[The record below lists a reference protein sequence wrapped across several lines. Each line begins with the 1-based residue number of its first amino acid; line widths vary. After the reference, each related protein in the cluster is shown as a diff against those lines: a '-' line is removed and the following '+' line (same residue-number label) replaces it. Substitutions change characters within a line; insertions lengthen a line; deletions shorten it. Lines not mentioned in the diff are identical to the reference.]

1 MKTARH
7 LWLDLEDTII
17 TPVVNGWFNVQLMNI
32 VKVRQ
37 VIKEFEP
44 DYVHIFSFA
53 IWDQAQLHSF
63 NTLLR
68 DHLERALGVEF
79 SVVPT
84 VDDDILPRC
93 CKVAGIHRD
102 TVSFLEMSDFW
113 GKHEAFRL
121 FMRSTYA
128 DMQPDVSV
136 DVMLLDDSVINESF
150 NWPDL
155 RISGRIFNI
164 EKPICL
170 QPSSQPI
177 WTPRT
182 A

>member
-1 MKTARH
+1 M
-7 LWLDLEDTII
+7 
-17 TPVVNGWFNVQLMNI
+17 TPVLNGWFNVQFMNI
-32 VKVRQ
+32 DKVRT
-37 VIKEFEP
+37 VIKEFQP
-44 DYVHIFSFA
+44 DVVHIFSFA
-53 IWDQAQLHSF
+53 IWDQQQLNGF

-68 DHLERALGVEF
+68 ERLEKALGVKF

-84 VDDDILPRC
+84 VDDDILPKC
-93 CKVAGIHRD
+93 CKVVGIQRD

-121 FMRSTYA
+121 FMRSTFA
-128 DMQPDVSV
+128 TMQPDIAA

-150 NWPDL
+150 TWPDL

-170 QPSSQPI
+170 QSSQPI